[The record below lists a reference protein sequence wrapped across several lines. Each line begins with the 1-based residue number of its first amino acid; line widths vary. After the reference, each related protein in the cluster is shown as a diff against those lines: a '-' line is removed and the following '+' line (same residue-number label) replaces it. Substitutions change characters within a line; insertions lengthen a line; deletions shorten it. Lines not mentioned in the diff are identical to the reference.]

1 MTDRL
6 FNRYSLVSVNDNEQE
21 NDNVFDGD
29 SWDNTNDDLKVVTEC
44 GRKPSGP
51 MNIILSRITKTKID
65 ILMKKYQNTEW
76 LAYLIGDE
84 NTRYV
89 NDIFVPTQV
98 ASTASI
104 SSVGPKPAGV
114 IGVIHSHHHMG
125 AFFSGTDDAY
135 INQNND
141 ISIVIAHK
149 GIKAQ
154 VRWVTPCG
162 YKVICDGTVVIEK
175 ENLINEN
182 EFIEHVEKVIRHA
195 GDNELPIDPV
205 KAQLLHK
212 QVIFPPKYTK
222 GIRGLSG
229 NAAALLDACEDEN
242 ERNEMKELLTNRFRK
257 N

>member
-98 ASTASI
+98 ASTC
-104 SSVGPKPAGV
+104 
-114 IGVIHSHHHMG
+114 IH
-125 AFFSGTDDAY
+125 
-135 INQNND
+135 
-141 ISIVIAHK
+141 
-149 GIKAQ
+149 
-154 VRWVTPCG
+154 
-162 YKVICDGTVVIEK
+162 
-175 ENLINEN
+175 
-182 EFIEHVEKVIRHA
+182 
-195 GDNELPIDPV
+195 
-205 KAQLLHK
+205 
-212 QVIFPPKYTK
+212 
-222 GIRGLSG
+222 
-229 NAAALLDACEDEN
+229 
-242 ERNEMKELLTNRFRK
+242 
-257 N
+257 